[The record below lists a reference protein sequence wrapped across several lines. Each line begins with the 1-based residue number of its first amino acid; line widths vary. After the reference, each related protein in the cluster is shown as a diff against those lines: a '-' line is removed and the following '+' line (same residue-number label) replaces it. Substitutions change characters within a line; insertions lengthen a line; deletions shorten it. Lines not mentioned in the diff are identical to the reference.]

1 MKEVTMWS
9 NIANEWNAFVNLG
22 EKETQSNEDNHNSN
36 INTNDGDSN
45 GLHNEQTTEVMNGRM
60 DTNGRIHDNLGQFM
74 SKAGFTGKPSL
85 TTAIEEA
92 ITTIETE
99 RTEGGETSESAIIE

>member
-1 MKEVTMWS
+1 M
-9 NIANEWNAFVNLG
+9 NRFVSDDEDIIILG
-22 EKETQSNEDNHNSN
+22 EKETQNNENSHASSD
-36 INTNDGDSN
+36 NTNNGDNN
-45 GLHNEQTTEVMNGRM
+45 GFHNEQTTEVMNGRM

-74 SKAGFTGKPSL
+74 TKAGFTGKPSL

-99 RTEGGETSESAIIE
+99 TTEGGETSESAIIE

>member
-1 MKEVTMWS
+1 MRWIM
-9 NIANEWNAFVNLG
+9 NRFVLDDEDIIVLG
-22 EKETQSNEDNHNSN
+22 EKETQSNEDSHNSN
-36 INTNDGDSN
+36 SNTNDGGSD

-60 DTNGRIHDNLGQFM
+60 DANGRIHDNLGQFM

-92 ITTIETE
+92 VETTETE

>member
-1 MKEVTMWS
+1 MWS

-22 EKETQSNEDNHNSN
+22 EKETQSNEDSHNSN
-36 INTNDGDSN
+36 SNT
-45 GLHNEQTTEVMNGRM
+45 NEQTTEVMNGRM
-60 DTNGRIHDNLGQFM
+60 DANGRIHDGLGQFM
-74 SKAGFTGKPSL
+74 AKAGFTGKPSL

>member
-1 MKEVTMWS
+1 M
-9 NIANEWNAFVNLG
+9 NRFVLEDEGIIILG
-22 EKETQSNEDNHNSN
+22 EKETQNNEDSHNSN

-85 TTAIEEA
+85 TSAIEEA

-99 RTEGGETSESAIIE
+99 GTEGGETSESAIIE

>member
-1 MKEVTMWS
+1 MMWS
-9 NIANEWNAFVNLG
+9 NLANEWNAFVNLG
-22 EKETQSNEDNHNSN
+22 EKGTQSNANSHVSN
-36 INTNDGDSN
+36 ISTDYGVDNDF
-45 GLHNEQTTEVMNGRM
+45 HNEQTTQVVNGRM
-60 DTNGRIHDNLGQFM
+60 DANGRIHDGLGQFM
-74 SKAGFTGKPSL
+74 AKAGFTGKPSL